1 MKKLYILIF
10 SFFTLVTL
18 SGCSDLL
25 NTESDLVEF
34 EDDNTLDN
42 PTDSVYSLMGIY
54 YRMQQIADRQILLG
68 EARGDLVTPTESASA
83 DLKRLAAFDFSGT
96 NKYNAVSDYYAVIN
110 NCNYYLAHVDTALQR
125 RGRLLFREEYAAVK
139 TYRAWTYLQL
149 VKAYGRVPL
158 VLTPIVTEQQATEAM
173 NLSYKSIQEICD
185 YFIAD
190 LTPYAQLESPTF
202 TNGSVLYFPTRL
214 VLGDLCLWA
223 GRYQEAA
230 TWYHDYLN
238 DKKEPVTPALGRI
251 YWYDPADYTALM
263 DGYSGMAIDR
273 YTISG
278 IQMESRQFDGVVSD
292 LPNVFNSTRE
302 NNYFFQLTPS
312 EGMLK
317 LSKDQTFCM
326 LYRSSDTAPA
336 DTIYAPR
343 TGLRSNIAV
352 GDLRL
357 FANYSY
363 SSSGTQSEY
372 SDYSSTI
379 QSISKVSYYSLCIP
393 TYRVPLI
400 YLHYAEALNRCGL
413 PTSAMAV
420 LKYGLCRD
428 NLKYVDSL
436 EQVRAGQLIQFDNNV
451 FTQNTVLG
459 VHSLGSGNAN
469 ADSLYAIRLTNPSP
483 TRQDSIDYVENL
495 IVNELALE
503 GAFEG
508 NRFYDLMRVALR
520 RNDPA
525 YLADPVS
532 KRNGSVDGALRSRLM
547 DTQNWYL
554 PLP

>member
-125 RGRLLFREEYAAVK
+125 RGRMLFREEYAAVK

-251 YWYDPADYTALM
+251 YWYDPATETFAQSQKKTIIEK
-263 DGYSGMAIDR
+263 DGM
-273 YTISG
+273 
-278 IQMESRQFDGVVSD
+278 
-292 LPNVFNSTRE
+292 
-302 NNYFFQLTPS
+302 
-312 EGMLK
+312 K
-317 LSKDQTFCM
+317 
-326 LYRSSDTAPA
+326 
-336 DTIYAPR
+336 
-343 TGLRSNIAV
+343 
-352 GDLRL
+352 
-357 FANYSY
+357 
-363 SSSGTQSEY
+363 
-372 SDYSSTI
+372 
-379 QSISKVSYYSLCIP
+379 
-393 TYRVPLI
+393 
-400 YLHYAEALNRCGL
+400 
-413 PTSAMAV
+413 
-420 LKYGLCRD
+420 
-428 NLKYVDSL
+428 
-436 EQVRAGQLIQFDNNV
+436 
-451 FTQNTVLG
+451 
-459 VHSLGSGNAN
+459 
-469 ADSLYAIRLTNPSP
+469 
-483 TRQDSIDYVENL
+483 
-495 IVNELALE
+495 
-503 GAFEG
+503 
-508 NRFYDLMRVALR
+508 
-520 RNDPA
+520 
-525 YLADPVS
+525 
-532 KRNGSVDGALRSRLM
+532 
-547 DTQNWYL
+547 
-554 PLP
+554 